1 MSLVLTR
8 KIGEAICIGESV
20 RVIVVAIQ
28 GDKVRLAVEAPRD
41 LPVNRAEVHE
51 KILMEKL
58 NDTGDTKRKR

>member
-8 KIGEAICIGESV
+8 RIGEAICIGESV

-41 LPVNRAEVHE
+41 LPVDRQEVRE
-51 KILMEKL
+51 KKDY
-58 NDTGDTKRKR
+58 NQRGTHGHQ